1 MIHSFTQLRAAGLHD
16 DSPDDSAAACL
27 STPLRHQLET
37 IRLVSADA
45 RHCVYATP
53 AAFGGSLAAASL
65 GSAGLSAAAVL
76 AEPDMAQEG
85 AGKLRNGAQM
95 RGALGVVRRG
105 GGVTFV
111 SKARTLA
118 LCGCVA
124 VLVVNTD
131 DEPFLLHASDADDG
145 RDILV
150 PVMCLRKRDGERL
163 LSPDFHGLVALSSE
177 TS

>member
-16 DSPDDSAAACL
+16 DGPDDSAAASL

-53 AAFGGSLAAASL
+53 AAFGGSLAASL

-85 AGKLRNGAQM
+85 GKLRNGAQM

-150 PVMCLRKRDGERL
+150 PVMC
-163 LSPDFHGLVALSSE
+163 
-177 TS
+177 